1 MNKES
6 AKELATLITGW
17 LTALMGFLATLNI
30 KYEWLTEA
38 SINALG
44 VFIVATIILVVSSYA
59 IYKNS
64 FVITDKAKKQKEEL
78 KRRGLK

>member
-1 MNKES
+1 MKKEN

-30 KYEWLTEA
+30 KFEWLTEA
-38 SINALG
+38 SINAFG
-44 VFIVATIILVVSSYA
+44 VFIVATIILVVSVYA
-59 IYKNS
+59 IYKNT

-78 KRRGLK
+78 KRKGLK